1 MPEIVRAYE
10 DHKPDGLVVLA
21 INMTFEDSLP
31 EAQAFVKEFHMPFP
45 VLLDDTGAVARDA
58 YRLPV
63 LPMSFF
69 IDRKGVIIHRQIGAM
84 NSKQINTFVGEI
96 LK

>member
-1 MPEIVRAYE
+1 
-10 DHKPDGLVVLA
+10 
-21 INMTFEDSLP
+21 MTFEDSLP
-31 EAQAFVKEFHMPFP
+31 EAQAFAKEFHMPFP
-45 VLLDDTGAVARDA
+45 VLLEDTGAVARDA

-69 IDRKGVIIHRQIGAM
+69 VDRKGVIVHRQIGAM
-84 NSKQINTFVGEI
+84 NGKQIETFVGQI